1 MRFTIMSQDTDIP
14 LQLDISGYHIEVSDI
29 SDHSIS
35 VSDADG
41 RLAVCFTKQD
51 ALLQPVAA
59 ETVPAES
66 ISAETAPVNQVAE
79 VAASQEDMS
88 VADKGMEVD
97 STGASQAADLAV
109 AALKAEVSEVI
120 DSEQLFR
127 QLVALRKQLASELRL
142 PPYII
147 FHDKTLRD
155 MCRLLPTEVSELS
168 AIQGVGRAKLEKY
181 GASFIQAIQ
190 EYLFRTKE
198 VA

>member
-1 MRFTIMSQDTDIP
+1 MRFTIMSQGAGIP
-14 LQLDISGYHIEVSDI
+14 LQLDISGYILTVSDI
-29 SDHSIS
+29 SGHSIS

-51 ALLQPVAA
+51 ALLQPVVA

-66 ISAETAPVNQVAE
+66 ISAETAPVEQVAE
-79 VAASQEDMS
+79 VAASQAAIPVIEQIAVVDTAVDPAIGQA
-88 VADKGMEVD
+88 VAD
-97 STGASQAADLAV
+97 
-109 AALKAEVSEVI
+109 LKAEIAEII
-120 DSEQLFR
+120 DSEQLFQ
-127 QLVALRKQLASELRL
+127 QLAALRKQLASELRL

-168 AIQGVGRAKLEKY
+168 AIQGVGQAKLEKY
-181 GASFIQAIQ
+181 GATFIQAIQ

>member
-1 MRFTIMSQDTDIP
+1 MRFTITSQGADIP
-14 LQLDISGYHIEVSDI
+14 LQLDISGYILTVSDI

-35 VSDADG
+35 VSDTDG

-51 ALLQPVAA
+51 ALLQPAAA
-59 ETVPAES
+59 ETVPAE
-66 ISAETAPVNQVAE
+66 QVAE
-79 VAASQEDMS
+79 VAASQ
-88 VADKGMEVD
+88 ADIPVIEQIAVVD
-97 STGASQAADLAV
+97 TAVDPAIGQAV
-109 AALKAEVSEVI
+109 AALKAEVSQVI
-120 DSEQLFR
+120 DSEQLFQ
-127 QLVALRKQLASELRL
+127 QLAALRKQLASELRL

-168 AIQGVGRAKLEKY
+168 AIQGVGQAKLEKY
-181 GASFIQAIQ
+181 GARFIQAIQ